1 LCFFIYGLTA
11 FGQVDN
17 DYFQFVDS
25 ADVHID
31 ADSKKALSFLD
42 AIPEPIEKNI
52 PGRVADYYS
61 IKSLIYDDLNEY
73 TMQHQCIILTL
84 KYAKKENNFCVA
96 GKASIDIFLNLYFI
110 KKDRSAFR
118 YLDEAITYYKKCD
131 YEYGAIEVLQVRA
144 YAKYLDGEYK
154 ASNILLLSELDT
166 YKSINED
173 AYYYMFALYMLTS
186 NYIYL
191 NDLENARKYF
201 KEFKRLKNN
210 STIVKYNYFNF
221 EAGINKSFG
230 DFFFNKKQIDSTLF
244 YLEKSTKLTDY
255 MSEDVLKNYY
265 RLYADTNKYLGDI
278 DKSKTYIDSLIFVQ
292 NRLFNRTV
300 KASFK
305 VNDSL
310 ITAESELIVQNDKKA
325 FNRIVAGFSVLA
337 LLLLSLL
344 IFVYYWKQKKKLEEH
359 NLDIKNSLLFLKT
372 NNEQLGVKV
381 YGLEEYIQN
390 LKKEVKQISRT
401 GSVDH
406 QKEKIKNLYKNL
418 HLNSS
423 TLLDKSE
430 NHLDLVNNLNIAFF
444 RKIEENY
451 PKLNKPE
458 IIICYYL
465 FMGFT
470 NKEIAVFL
478 NTTIRSVESRR
489 YRISKKMNLSKKDM
503 TLLEFLQSTFSDTL
517 KNNELS

>member
-1 LCFFIYGLTA
+1 MCFFIYGLTA

-230 DFFFNKKQIDSTLF
+230 DFFFNKKQICKRCSW
-244 YLEKSTKLTDY
+244 
-255 MSEDVLKNYY
+255 
-265 RLYADTNKYLGDI
+265 R
-278 DKSKTYIDSLIFVQ
+278 SK
-292 NRLFNRTV
+292 
-300 KASFK
+300 
-305 VNDSL
+305 
-310 ITAESELIVQNDKKA
+310 
-325 FNRIVAGFSVLA
+325 
-337 LLLLSLL
+337 
-344 IFVYYWKQKKKLEEH
+344 
-359 NLDIKNSLLFLKT
+359 FL
-372 NNEQLGVKV
+372 
-381 YGLEEYIQN
+381 
-390 LKKEVKQISRT
+390 
-401 GSVDH
+401 
-406 QKEKIKNLYKNL
+406 
-418 HLNSS
+418 
-423 TLLDKSE
+423 
-430 NHLDLVNNLNIAFF
+430 
-444 RKIEENY
+444 
-451 PKLNKPE
+451 P
-458 IIICYYL
+458 
-465 FMGFT
+465 
-470 NKEIAVFL
+470 
-478 NTTIRSVESRR
+478 
-489 YRISKKMNLSKKDM
+489 
-503 TLLEFLQSTFSDTL
+503 
-517 KNNELS
+517 